1 MRGLRG
7 SEAQKRKG
15 VMVYWAF
22 PKGSC
27 VGSLASSAIVRRGG
41 HFKRAA
47 SWELTGLGP
56 LCEGTN
62 DGLVG

>member
-1 MRGLRG
+1 MIYCG
-7 SEAQKRKG
+7 
-15 VMVYWAF
+15 AF

-27 VGSLASSAIVRRGG
+27 AGNLASSATIWRGG

-62 DGLVG
+62 YGLLLLHVHI